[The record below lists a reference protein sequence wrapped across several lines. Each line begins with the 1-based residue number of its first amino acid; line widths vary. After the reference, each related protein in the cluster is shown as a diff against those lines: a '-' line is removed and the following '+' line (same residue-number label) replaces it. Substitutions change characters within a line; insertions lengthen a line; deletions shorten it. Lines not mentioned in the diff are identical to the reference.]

1 MAGRRRPS
9 GGPTPA
15 ERTEEYYQKVAA
27 QLIDQIERGTAP
39 WTQAWKPG
47 AAAPRL
53 PANVKTGKAYRGGNS
68 IWLASVAGKNGYSD
82 HRWGTYKQVK
92 DLGGQVRRRE
102 KGCQILYWDWEK
114 RQLARDGSGRPVLD
128 ESGKPLYETR
138 PRETPFVYRYTVF
151 NAEQCDGL
159 AARAQ
164 DTIPR
169 NWNPVEEA
177 ERVLQATGAQIRHSD
192 EDRAY
197 YDLRR
202 DRITLPHREQFPNS
216 PGYYQAALHELGHWT
231 GHADRLNRETL
242 LKGIAEGPYSQQYAQ
257 EELRA
262 EISSMM
268 SGDRIALGHDPS
280 RHAAYVGHWIKA
292 LKDDPREIYR
302 AAQDAQEISD
312 YVLGRARERDAEREG
327 EREPQRARDPSRDER
342 REAGRETA
350 VMPTLPE
357 PGPNEQYRLFQRA
370 WSGPGR

>member
-1 MAGRRRPS
+1 MET
-9 GGPTPA
+9 GGS
-15 ERTEEYYQKVAA
+15 R
-27 QLIDQIERGTAP
+27 
-39 WTQAWKPG
+39 
-47 AAAPRL
+47 PRL
-53 PANVKTGKAYRGGNS
+53 PANVKTGKAYWGGNS

-159 AARAQ
+159 PARAQ
-164 DTIPR
+164 DAIPR

-216 PGYYQAALHELGHWT
+216 PGYYQADQHELGHWT
-231 GHADRLNRETL
+231 GPADRLNRETL

-268 SGDRIALGHDPS
+268 SGDRLALGHDPS

-312 YVLGRARERDAEREG
+312 YVLGRPRERDAEREG
-327 EREPQRARDPSRDER
+327 EREPQRARDPSRDDR
-342 REAGRETA
+342 REAGGETA

-370 WSGPGR
+370 GSGPGR